1 MYQKRPY
8 LFQKLITPEQNLWTK
23 FGGGLPT
30 GGIPSKQYK
39 ELTNIF
45 DFDYMGAA
53 EYEFGSL
60 GESYTRFKK
69 DSDNIRSEN
78 LKFQVS
84 KKENKLSYKGSSNI
98 RVRKVELHVLYRP
111 DSINKNQC
119 IEFIEGVYN
128 GKYRIKAGCNIKT
141 VVSNKALDDNYKPYN
156 TLGWWDINNDM
167 IIFIDEDVK
176 NKTLQF
182 FKEMNGVD
190 REKKSMFKKGL
201 KILNKIINKK

>member
-8 LFQKLITPEQNLWTK
+8 LLQRLTTPEQNPWTK

-30 GGIPSKQYK
+30 GGIPAKDY
-39 ELTNIF
+39 EALTNIF
-45 DFDYMGAA
+45 DFGYMGAA

-69 DSDNIRSEN
+69 DSTNIQSES

-84 KKENKLSYKGSSNI
+84 KKGNKIAYKGNSNI

-111 DSINKNQC
+111 DSINKSQC
-119 IEFIEGVYN
+119 IEFIEGIYH
-128 GKYRIKAGCNIKT
+128 GRYRIKAGCDMNT
-141 VVSNKALDDNYKPYN
+141 VVSNKALNDDYKPYN

-167 IIFIDEDVK
+167 IVFIDEDIR
-176 NKTLQF
+176 NKTLEF
-182 FKEMNGVD
+182 FKEMNEHD
-190 REKKSMFKKGL
+190 HKKKSML
-201 KILNKIINKK
+201 KRGWDILNNIINKK